1 MQNNEEINIL
11 KQDVLKMYKD
21 VKTNLEQAFDC
32 LLKFD
37 SNKEYTL
44 IDDTKIDAQERK
56 IEQKCLHLML
66 TERLFAY
73 EIRFVPG
80 VMCLVQD
87 LERLGDHAQDIQHFA
102 LKLKQEN
109 ISSWIKLKK
118 LISFV
123 FEMVENAI
131 KAFDTSD
138 AELAKKVIS
147 DDDHVDQVYE
157 LILKELIEKDQE
169 HIITSSYALYTT
181 LIDKYIERI
190 ADHATNIAEWSI
202 FIILGYYKD
211 AQII

>member
-1 MQNNEEINIL
+1 MENNQEIEIL
-11 KQDVLKMYKD
+11 KQDVLKMYED
-21 VKTNLEQAFDC
+21 VKANLEYAFDC
-32 LLKFD
+32 LLNFD
-37 SNKEYTL
+37 PNKNYEL
-44 IDDTKIDAQERK
+44 IDDAKIDLQERQ

-87 LERLGDHAQDIQHFA
+87 LERLGDHGQDIQHFA

-109 ISSWIKLKK
+109 VSSWIKLKK

-123 FEMVENAI
+123 LEMVENSI
-131 KAFDTSD
+131 LAFKNND

-147 DDDHVDQVYE
+147 DDDYVDQTYE
-157 LILKELIEKDQE
+157 LILKELIEKDQS
-169 HIITSSYALYTT
+169 HVVTSSYALYTT